1 MSRVLGLSIN
11 LQHQFSKPAVEA
23 IELISGEG
31 IVGDAHRGV
40 CVKHRSRVKV
50 DPTQA
55 NLRQVHLIHYELL
68 EELREQGYAVDPG
81 TMGENITTSGID
93 LLALPRDAKLLI
105 GGSVVISLTGLRN
118 PCAQLD
124 DYQGGLTKAVLGRDD
139 DGNIVRKAGVMAV
152 VEQGG
157 MIVTG
162 DKISVQY
169 PAKPFSKLQ
178 KV

>member
-11 LQHQFSKPAVEA
+11 PQHQFSKPAVDA
-23 IELISGEG
+23 IELICGEG
-31 IVGDAHRGV
+31 IVGDAHRGT

-93 LLALPRDAKLLI
+93 LLALPRDTKLLI
-105 GGSVVISLTGLRN
+105 GSSVVISLTGLRN

-124 DYQGGLTKAVLGRDD
+124 DYQSGLTKAVLSRDD
-139 DGNIVRKAGVMAV
+139 EGNIVRKAGVMAV

-162 DKISVQY
+162 DKISVEY

>member
-11 LQHQFSKPAVEA
+11 QQHLFSKAPVGT
-23 IELISGEG
+23 IELIAGEG
-31 IVGDAHRGV
+31 VVGDAHRGV
-40 CVKHRSRVKV
+40 FVKHRSRVKV
-50 DPTQA
+50 DPTEA
-55 NLRQVHLIHYELL
+55 NLRQVHLIHFELL
-68 EELREQGYAVDPG
+68 EELRERGYRVDPG

-93 LLALPRDAKLLI
+93 LLGLPRDTKLLI
-105 GGSVVISLTGLRN
+105 GSTVVISLTGLRN

-124 DYQGGLTKAVLGRDD
+124 DYQNGLTRAVLARDD
-139 DGNIVRKAGVMAV
+139 AGNIVRKAGVMAV

-162 DKISVQY
+162 DKIRVEY
-169 PAKPFSKLQ
+169 PAKPFAKLQ